1 MCVNKLHKLSA
12 VETCLSEL
20 GKNLG
25 LFQLNYKG
33 ALKMTNEQTAKCKN
47 WKEFHGGMPQ
57 INQLGIIIG
66 NSLGN

>member
-1 MCVNKLHKLSA
+1 MLKQLLQLRKSKRAHEKKIEMCVNKLHKLSA

-47 WKEFHGGMPQ
+47 
-57 INQLGIIIG
+57 
-66 NSLGN
+66 